1 MSDNKFRAGQKSPWS
16 WILGFVILAGFV
28 WFMLTYVYMPN
39 GNLGKVLPGDS
50 TYSQVKYQP
59 PADTANEVKDFVA
72 YVKDTTL
79 DLSAKKYTEE
89 GLIKL
94 QSALSYIADRDSANY
109 LDDEKIDSLDRT
121 IVKIDTSSS
130 NYLKQV
136 KPAFSAAVR
145 AIESIQ
151 NSDTTTKG
159 STAELRQIEL
169 NIDTSKSLESQLIK
183 IKEFFTEAG
192 SALQNEKLSYAY
204 SLNKKSY

>member
-50 TYSQVKYQP
+50 TYSQIRYQA

-79 DLSAKKYTEE
+79 DLSPKKYTEE

-130 NYLKQV
+130 NYLRQV

-151 NSDTTTKG
+151 NSGKTAKG
-159 STAELRQIEL
+159 SAAELRQIEL
-169 NIDTSKSLESQLIK
+169 NIDTSKSLDSQLIK

-192 SALQNEKLSYAY
+192 SALQNAKLSYAY